1 MTLSGK
7 ITKVIYQ
14 GESGYSVFLFR
25 VKEIV
30 DENESDKT
38 KISGKSITAVGNIF
52 DLRLGALLELTGDF
66 EENAKY
72 GKE

>member
-1 MTLSGK
+1 MTLNGK

-30 DENESDKT
+30 DENEADKT
-38 KISGKSITAVGNIF
+38 KISGKSIT
-52 DLRLGALLELTGDF
+52 LLVSASHSLQ
-66 EENAKY
+66 
-72 GKE
+72 